1 VSDEVIEILRRAL
14 TQSPGDKELKAR
26 WVMAKAR
33 VGEAVINTHYKIRY
47 GKKYYSTNSY
57 NTAWTGAG
65 KRFATKAE
73 AILTIDQAFDT
84 ANKTNYRKG
93 HGLRTAKIDKI
104 ELVEF
109 TTYVVTQVLN
119 VDFVEEKNRAELG
132 RIRKQKEDLDAQE
145 QKILKDAA
153 KRRKALVEQEQAL
166 LKKGKKGKTTPT
178 KMVSSTAS
186 FKTFNKGVES
196 RSKAK

>member
-93 HGLRTAKIDKI
+93 HGLRTAKINKKKT
-104 ELVEF
+104 LMRKSKKSLK
-109 TTYVVTQVLN
+109 TQQKDVRLLLN
-119 VDFVEEKNRAELG
+119 KNR
-132 RIRKQKEDLDAQE
+132 R
-145 QKILKDAA
+145 
-153 KRRKALVEQEQAL
+153 
-166 LKKGKKGKTTPT
+166 
-178 KMVSSTAS
+178 
-186 FKTFNKGVES
+186 F
-196 RSKAK
+196 